1 MLCELKAVKLY
12 MFVEVY
18 FVSTT
23 FIEILFLGAGFVSF
37 MFSADKTTE
46 SSIILSTY
54 LPFLPL
60 HVARF
65 QIYNCFRTHN
75 VLMDFYIYNDT
86 YLYSI
91 FDFKYIFDYQ
101 TYIHTS
107 RIYILLMFLIH
118 LFLQSC

>member
-1 MLCELKAVKLY
+1 

-23 FIEILFLGAGFVSF
+23 FIEILFFGAGFVSF

-46 SSIILSTY
+46 SSIILPTY
-54 LPFLPL
+54 LPFLQL

-91 FDFKYIFDYQ
+91 FDFKCIFDYQ

-107 RIYILLMFLIH
+107 RIYVLLMFLIH